1 MQGFQ
6 GAVLRIKLR
15 RLHAWTQKRREIAK
29 EYRRL
34 LEGARLEMPHDDA
47 RDECVYH
54 QFVIY
59 VNNRNSV
66 ITQLSAR
73 GIDTAV
79 HYPKPIHLQPAY
91 CSLGYPA
98 GTLPHAERAC
108 ERVLSLPI
116 FPGMTAEQVNYVA
129 AAVMEVVGKT

>member
-1 MQGFQ
+1 
-6 GAVLRIKLR
+6 
-15 RLHAWTQKRREIAK
+15 
-29 EYRRL
+29 L
-34 LEGARLEMPHDDA
+34 LEGAHLEMPHDDA

-66 ITQLSAR
+66 IAQLAAR

-91 CSLGYPA
+91 SSLAYPA
-98 GTLPHAERAC
+98 GTFPNTERAC

-116 FPGMTAEQVNYVA
+116 FPGMTAEQISYVA
-129 AAVMEVVGKT
+129 ASVLDVVGRK